1 MVVQA
6 LCSPGAA
13 PTFINGALSEDYEG
27 PLADDLL
34 LSNAGGGAALLYAS
48 KELTKLSE
56 KAANFDQKIG
66 YQIIQNALKVRAQFV
81 HGCRPSDSW
90 SMGLSHAD
98 LLLHFRFKSYKWL
111 KQGTI

>member
-6 LCSPGAA
+6 LGSNGAA
-13 PTFINGALSEDYEG
+13 PFLLNGVSSRKYKG
-27 PLADDLL
+27 PLADDFP

-81 HGCRPSDSW
+81 
-90 SMGLSHAD
+90 
-98 LLLHFRFKSYKWL
+98 Y
-111 KQGTI
+111 